1 MARVS
6 IVLQTYNGL
15 AFIRGAIDSILN
27 KTFSDFEFI
36 IVNDCS
42 TNNMLRAC
50 QDYAQKD
57 K

>member
-27 KTFSDFEFI
+27 KPFSDFEFI

-42 TNNMLRAC
+42 TNNMLQSC